1 MNNRIAD
8 EAYKATAATAQRLEE
23 GAMEMSAEIQR
34 EASKWLSQL
43 ERKIIENPALALGVA
58 VAAGLTLGLLL
69 KRR

>member
-1 MNNRIAD
+1 MNHRFAE
-8 EAYKATAATAQRLEE
+8 EAYKSTAATAQRLEE
-23 GAMEMSAEIQR
+23 GAMEMSAELQR

>member
-1 MNNRIAD
+1 MNHRFAE
-8 EAYKATAATAQRLEE
+8 EAYKETAAAAQRLEE
-23 GAMEMSAEIQR
+23 GALDMSANIQR